1 MALDTGQL
9 IRRSQYRVIPV
20 TAEVRARVEQ
30 LGANEPRHLTWYNRH
45 GEVIG
50 DSPAW
55 VASPSLSKN
64 LMMIQ
69 FETNKI

>member
-30 LGANEPRHLTWYNRH
+30 LGANEPRHLTWYNLH

-55 VASPSLSKN
+55 DAGHTTADADRRSRTQACPK
-64 LMMIQ
+64 
-69 FETNKI
+69 